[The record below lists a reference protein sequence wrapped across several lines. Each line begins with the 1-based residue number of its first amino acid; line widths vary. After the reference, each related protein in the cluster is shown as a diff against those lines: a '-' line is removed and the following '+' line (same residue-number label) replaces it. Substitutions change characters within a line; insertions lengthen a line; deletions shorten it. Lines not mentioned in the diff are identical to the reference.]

1 MTLEACAA
9 GHAFLDLYDYTGELL
24 YYDRAIG
31 IADTYLKLQR
41 EDGSYPIKVDFV
53 TGEPVNEVRAM
64 LHPLLNYVLRLHNQY
79 GLTKYDSI
87 AEKGE
92 KWMNEV
98 AVEAFNMTGQFE
110 DVSVLGLEP
119 YENLTNCTAAPYAS
133 YLLNKENITE
143 IDLQNAKDLIRLSED
158 QFTFWDIVPNEH
170 GVKRFAAPCVVEQ
183 YKYWTPVDA
192 SAHNV
197 SMAFLDMYEVT
208 GDPLALAKA
217 KALIDNMTIVQNK
230 CSGQMPTT
238 WDLRSPE
245 RETRRTFWT
254 NCTWASVTAL
264 LRMAQL
270 TDKE

>member
-1 MTLEACAA
+1 M
-9 GHAFLDLYDYTGELL
+9 
-24 YYDRAIG
+24 
-31 IADTYLKLQR
+31 
-41 EDGSYPIKVDFV
+41 
-53 TGEPVNEVRAM
+53 
-64 LHPLLNYVLRLHNQY
+64 
-79 GLTKYDSI
+79 
-87 AEKGE
+87 
-92 KWMNEV
+92 
-98 AVEAFNMTGQFE
+98 
-110 DVSVLGLEP
+110 
-119 YENLTNCTAAPYAS
+119 
-133 YLLNKENITE
+133 
-143 IDLQNAKDLIRLSED
+143 SED

-197 SMAFLDMYEVT
+197 SMAFLDLYEVT

-264 LRMAQL
+264 LRMAEL
-270 TDKE
+270 TENQ